1 MHRSAMDYRFFLIS
15 VYPIVTVFSPHVLD
29 TNTVVVWRAARSIP

>member
-1 MHRSAMDYRFFLIS
+1 MHPSAMDYIFSLVS
-15 VYPIVTVFSPHVLD
+15 VYPIVTVFSSYVLD